1 MDRVEEKPF
10 KSSHVDGR
18 KLLPTDTGFNGRR
31 DIRRRDFLIMA
42 RPKDANLTKKEAS
55 GSNIRKGK
63 EKQPNLHVSA
73 PTRYEQQNACYD
85 YSEHGEESW
94 KSDGDNMG
102 ANLLSHG
109 RLITP
114 CQNSTLQEAKK
125 NDGNIWS
132 DDDDSDDEGG
142 VKLF

>member
-18 KLLPTDTGFNGRR
+18 KPLPTDTGFNGRR
-31 DIRRRDFLIMA
+31 DTRRRGFLIMA
-42 RPKDANLTKKEAS
+42 RPKDANLTEKEGS

-63 EKQPNLHVSA
+63 ENKPNLHVSA
-73 PTRYEQQNACYD
+73 PTPYDQQNVRYVD
-85 YSEHGEESW
+85 SEPGEESW
-94 KSDGDNMG
+94 NNDGNNMG
-102 ANLLSHG
+102 ANLPSHG
-109 RLITP
+109 RLTTP
-114 CQNSTLQEAKK
+114 RPNSTLQEEKK
-125 NDGNIWS
+125 TDGDIWS